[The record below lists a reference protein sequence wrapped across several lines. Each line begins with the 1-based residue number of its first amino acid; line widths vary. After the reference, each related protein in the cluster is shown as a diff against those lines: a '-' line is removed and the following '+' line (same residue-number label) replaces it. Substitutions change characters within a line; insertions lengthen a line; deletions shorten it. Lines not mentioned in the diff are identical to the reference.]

1 MNMDFSGKNIL
12 VIGGSGGIGSSV
24 INILK
29 SKNANIYNISRR
41 EVEGI
46 NQITLDITSE
56 DLDLDSLPDTIH
68 GLVYCPGTINL
79 KPFQSLKPADFRSDF
94 ELNVVGVVKVIT
106 ACLKRLKSAKN
117 SSIVLFS
124 TVAVSQGMS
133 YHASVAASKGAI
145 EGLTRS
151 LAAEF
156 ARAGIRV
163 NAIAPGLTDTP
174 LSKSLLSTDD
184 KRKAAADRHPLGR
197 VGTADEQAEAAV
209 YLLSDHTS
217 WMTGQIIHLDG
228 GMSSLRPL

>member
-1 MNMDFSGKNIL
+1 MDFSGKNIL